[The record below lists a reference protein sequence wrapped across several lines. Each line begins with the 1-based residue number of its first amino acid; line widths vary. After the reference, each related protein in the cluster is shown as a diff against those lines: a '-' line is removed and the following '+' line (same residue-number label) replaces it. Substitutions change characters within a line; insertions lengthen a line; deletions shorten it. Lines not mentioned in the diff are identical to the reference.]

1 MMTAPLRGIAP
12 VIVALLLLSAF
23 ASPSAVAAPAG
34 WHKDIRSALAEAQKT
49 GKPVLADFS
58 ASWCPGCVQLE
69 RVTFVDPGVR
79 NRLEDFVPVY
89 VDTDQYPDVMRSYGV
104 KALPTLI
111 TLAPNG
117 QVISKNVGFMAPSA
131 FVGKLDSALQKVPAP
146 VRSAPVERAVAEAEA
161 EQPRTPRSVSE
172 PVVPAKPPVE
182 VAKATPAPADLEV
195 ERRAAEREQ
204 VIAAIKRTQKDLGSN
219 PKANFYVASASGE
232 RFTAPAPGSGMKVI
246 SESIAPR
253 FEGVAEENP
262 VLAAAAQQ
270 RPRTVAT
277 VAQAAANELPK
288 PLLNAGATRVEAKP
302 GSVTTVDDPL
312 ATIRLLE
319 GTPAVTQSPA
329 TAPAPAATPA
339 ASTPPAPKP
348 TEAAKPAEQP
358 KPAAEQ
364 KKATADDV
372 NRWMRDGDAKLRDER
387 KREARAMY
395 EQVYEA
401 DPKNEFGLSD
411 LAFIRAASLIV
422 DQDDD
427 ALRRRAYDRIKEFP
441 AKFPTSKHQDYYTVI
456 RAMLAADLGENEE
469 AAKLLFDFPERFK
482 ESRYG
487 EMAYDLWNSVK
498 DAKPAPSRA
507 TPRPAASGARQTGTR
522 TNR

>member
-1 MMTAPLRGIAP
+1 MMTAPPRGIAP
-12 VIVALLLLSAF
+12 VTAVVLLLAAL

-34 WHKDIRSALAEAQKT
+34 WHKDIRIALAEAQKS

-69 RVTFVDPGVR
+69 RVTFVDPTVR
-79 NRLEDFVPVY
+79 DRLEDFVPVY
-89 VDTDQYPDVMRSYGV
+89 VDTDKYPDVMRSYGV

-111 TLAPNG
+111 MLTPNG
-117 QVISKNVGFMAPSA
+117 QVISKNVGFMPPTA

-146 VRSAPVERAVAEAEA
+146 ARSEAPERAVAEAASE
-161 EQPRTPRSVSE
+161 ERTPRSVSE
-172 PVVPAKPPVE
+172 PVIPAKPVTE
-182 VAKATPAPADLEV
+182 VARATPAPADLEA

-204 VIAAIKRTQKDLGSN
+204 VIAAIKRTQRDLGSN

-232 RFTAPAPGSGMKVI
+232 RFAAPAPSIVTKVV

-262 VLAAAAQQ
+262 VLAATQQ

-288 PLLNAGATRVEAKP
+288 PLLNAGATRGEAKP

-319 GTPAVTQSPA
+319 GTPAISKTPA
-329 TAPAPAATPA
+329 APATPA
-339 ASTPPAPKP
+339 VAPPAPSPAAKP
-348 TEAAKPAEQP
+348 ADTAAKPAEQP
-358 KPAAEQ
+358 KPAADQ
-364 KKATADDV
+364 KKASAEDI
-372 NRWMRDGDAKLRDER
+372 NRWMRDGDSKLREDR

-395 EQVYEA
+395 EQVCEA
-401 DPKNEFGLSD
+401 DPKNEHGFSD
-411 LAFIRAASLIV
+411 LAFVRAASLIV

-441 AKFPTSKHQDYYTVI
+441 GKFPNSKHMDYYTVI
-456 RAMLAADLGENEE
+456 RAMLAADLGEKEE
-469 AAKLLFDFPERFK
+469 AAKLVFDFPERFK
-482 ESRYG
+482 GSRYG

-498 DAKPAPSRA
+498 DAKPAAPRS
-507 TPRPAASGARQTGTR
+507 TPRPATSGTR
-522 TNR
+522 R